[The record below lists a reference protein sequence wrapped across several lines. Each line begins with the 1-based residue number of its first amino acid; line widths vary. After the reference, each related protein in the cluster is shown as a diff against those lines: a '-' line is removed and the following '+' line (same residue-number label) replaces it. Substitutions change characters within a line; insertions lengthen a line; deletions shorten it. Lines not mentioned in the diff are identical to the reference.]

1 MHKSSRLWCTGVAL
15 LIAGGALPAF
25 AQTAGNAEQTRAT
38 LRVELP
44 DAPDFSTSSLTGS
57 TDGATAPMTFGGG
70 QLPRVT
76 PTVNGHR
83 YHRIIQ
89 PGGFAPPLTGI
100 DKIKLSVVSRLSV
113 IEVGSTLISAG
124 ISQARDSR
132 PHYGDDAGAFGER
145 FGALALKHFSQALF
159 SYGLFAAA
167 LHEDPRYYVLGRTHS
182 VGSRILYAAERLV
195 VTRNDSGGS
204 GVNFAKLAGLAAGNG
219 ITQAYYP
226 QQDRGG
232 TVFIESMGTSLY
244 GTVINNEIHEFLG
257 DLLRAF
263 HKHS

>member
-1 MHKSSRLWCTGVAL
+1 MSLRLARIGVAL
-15 LIAGGALPAF
+15 LVTVGVSAAC
-25 AQTAGNAEQTRAT
+25 AQTAGNAEQPRAVWR
-38 LRVELP
+38 LELP
-44 DAPDFSTSSLTGS
+44 DAPDATPSVSAASTEAAA
-57 TDGATAPMTFGGG
+57 ATALFGG

-76 PTVNGHR
+76 PTVDGHR

-89 PGGFAPPLTGI
+89 PGGFAPPLTGV

-113 IEVGSTLISAG
+113 IEIGSTLISAG

-145 FGALALKHFSQALF
+145 FGALALKHFSQAFF

-167 LHEDPRYYVLGRTHS
+167 LREDPRYYVLGRTHS
-182 VGSRILYAAERLV
+182 VGARILYAAERLV
-195 VTRNDSGGS
+195 VTRTDSGDS
-204 GVNFAKLAGLAAGNG
+204 SVNYAKLAGLAAGNG
-219 ITQAYYP
+219 LTQAYYP

-232 TVFIESMGTSLY
+232 VVFVQSFGTSLY
-244 GTVINNEIHEFLG
+244 GTIINNEIHEFLG
-257 DLLRAF
+257 DLLHAF